1 MRFNEFRDPADQE
14 PAYDKDF
21 KQDSLF
27 NQLGKVLDSQGNPK
41 PVDTVTTD
49 DNKQFKVTVAQA
61 ELIRNLMTSND
72 IKPALRGRF
81 TKDIQGSTTLAKFL
95 GSPDMITLFGQMYMN
110 VDDGGAQDE
119 QVDEIKKK
127 KKPKPSFWSPKPS
140 GKSRGVLPKKGLSAI
155 KGGPKTGPTAN
166 VALAN

>member
-61 ELIRNLMTSND
+61 QMLRNLMTSNQ
-72 IKPALRGRF
+72 IKPALRGQF
-81 TKDIQGSTTLAKFL
+81 TRDAQGSTTLAKFL

-110 VDDGGAQDE
+110 VDDGGARTN
-119 QVDEIKKK
+119 KLM
-127 KKPKPSFWSPKPS
+127 
-140 GKSRGVLPKKGLSAI
+140 KSRRKRNLNLVFGVLNLLESLEAYYPRKDLPLLK
-155 KGGPKTGPTAN
+155 
-166 VALAN
+166 VARKQDLRQTWH

>member
-1 MRFNEFRDPADQE
+1 MRFNEFRDPADRE

-41 PVDTVTTD
+41 PVDTITTD
-49 DNKQFKVTVAQA
+49 DNKQFRVTVVQAQM
-61 ELIRNLMTSND
+61 LRNLMTSNQ
-72 IKPALRGRF
+72 IKPALRLQF
-81 TKDIQGSTTLAKFL
+81 TKDVQGSNTLAKFL
-95 GSPDMITLFGQMYMN
+95 GAPDMVTLFGQMYMN
-110 VDDGGAQDE
+110 VDDGGAQEE
-119 QVDEIKKK
+119 QVDEYKKK
-127 KKPKPSFWSPKPS
+127 RKKPKPSFWSPKPS
-140 GKSRGVLPKKGLSAI
+140 GKSRPPAI

>member
-61 ELIRNLMTSND
+61 ELIRNKIKD
-72 IKPALRGRF
+72 IKGTEEYNYIETFGNENSNGNALY
-81 TKDIQGSTTLAKFL
+81 LL
-95 GSPDMITLFGQMYMN
+95 ITQWEGQ
-110 VDDGGAQDE
+110 
-119 QVDEIKKK
+119 KK
-127 KKPKPSFWSPKPS
+127 
-140 GKSRGVLPKKGLSAI
+140 
-155 KGGPKTGPTAN
+155 
-166 VALAN
+166 

>member
-119 QVDEIKKK
+119 SLWIGGSGKGK
-127 KKPKPSFWSPKPS
+127 
-140 GKSRGVLPKKGLSAI
+140 GKSRGPFKHRNRKGPPAI

-166 VALAN
+166 VATAGGGVSP

>member
-14 PAYDKDF
+14 PAYNKDF

-41 PVDTVTTD
+41 PVDTVITD

-61 ELIRNLMTSND
+61 QMLRNLMTSNQ
-72 IKPALRGRF
+72 IKPALRGQF
-81 TKDIQGSTTLAKFL
+81 TRDAQGSTTLAKFL
-95 GSPDMITLFGQMYMN
+95 SAPDMITLFGQMYMN

-119 QVDEIKKK
+119 SLWVGG
-127 KKPKPSFWSPKPS
+127 S
-140 GKSRGVLPKKGLSAI
+140 GKVKGRVKGGGRKRTPKLPGI

>member
-72 IKPALRGRF
+72 IKPALSKPEVPVARSVTFAG
-81 TKDIQGSTTLAKFL
+81 TA
-95 GSPDMITLFGQMYMN
+95 
-110 VDDGGAQDE
+110 GG
-119 QVDEIKKK
+119 
-127 KKPKPSFWSPKPS
+127 
-140 GKSRGVLPKKGLSAI
+140 L
-155 KGGPKTGPTAN
+155 
-166 VALAN
+166 